1 MRYHAHMT
9 EPLSLI
15 VLISALATGLVTSIV
30 SVTHLQGRQPEFF
43 RYFLTNILLFNLL
56 ILSGLTLNFLQ
67 LRLQSA
73 DLAPHAFMLPG
84 LLIIMAALKLGWLY
98 AFIFTNLSLPA
109 DIAPPRLARKLAIA
123 AAAIFV
129 CYLGAMVAAAS
140 LRHEGLLQVTVIL
153 LETLIIG
160 GALLTS
166 LQLLFSA
173 SKVRD
178 GKRRKS
184 ILVFGAYHCSLLGI
198 ILIVLVIGWLQPG
211 PQRLAQLLAHGGFLA
226 LFNVFPLLWM
236 KWFRPSAAVPA
247 VERFELLGIT
257 QREREVIGLIQAGDS
272 NQQIADKLFISVAA
286 VSLHKNNLF
295 RKTGVRNRL
304 QLSNLFR

>member
-1 MRYHAHMT
+1 MV
-9 EPLSLI
+9 
-15 VLISALATGLVTSIV
+15 VLILALATGLVTSIV
-30 SVTHLQGRQPEFF
+30 SVTYLQGRQPEFF

-67 LRLQSA
+67 LRFQTA
-73 DLAPHAFMLPG
+73 EAAPHAFMLPG

-98 AFIFTNLSLPA
+98 AFIFTNKSLPA

-140 LRHEGLLQVTVIL
+140 LRHEALLEVTVIL

-160 GALLTS
+160 GALLAS

-173 SKVRD
+173 NKVRD
-178 GKRRKS
+178 GSRRRS
-184 ILVFGAYHCSLLGI
+184 ILVFGAYHICLLGL

-211 PQRLAQLLAHGGFLA
+211 PQRLAQLLANGGFLV
-226 LFNVFPLLWM
+226 LFNVLPLLWM
-236 KWFRPSAAVPA
+236 KWFRPSETMPA

-257 QREREVIGLIQAGDS
+257 QREREIIGLIQAGNS
-272 NQQIADKLFISVAA
+272 NQQIADKLFISVAT
-286 VSLHKNNLF
+286 VKDHNHNLF

-304 QLSNLFR
+304 QLSNLFH